1 MPVLAKP
8 AWKSRAGEQNG
19 PRAERARETMTFR
32 PRRILAFFNIGLV
45 LAVVLAL
52 AGPARATATPAGDIV
67 GKLNGTFLQVMQN
80 AASLGYEGRYKELEP
95 VVADSFDFA
104 LMARIAMG
112 GHWQN
117 LTDEQKH
124 RLVDTF
130 RRYSTATYAAR
141 FDGFSNQRFE
151 ILGEEEKA
159 QNTVL
164 VKNQIADDKGDPIRI
179 DYLLRPDQGQLKI
192 IDIYLKGSISQLS
205 VYRSEFIDVM
215 GSKGFDGLIATLDE
229 RIAQMSKGQLSA
241 AQP

>member
-1 MPVLAKP
+1 MKVL
-8 AWKSRAGEQNG
+8 
-19 PRAERARETMTFR
+19 
-32 PRRILAFFNIGLV
+32 PRRILPFLGLSLL
-45 LAVVLAL
+45 LAIILAC
-52 AGPARATATPAGDIV
+52 AGPARASATPAGDVV

-117 LTDEQKH
+117 LTEDQKKT
-124 RLVDTF
+124 LVDTF

-164 VKNQIADDKGDPIRI
+164 VKNQIADDKSDPIRI

-192 IDIYLKGSISQLS
+192 VDIYLKGSISQLA

-215 GSKGFDGLIATLDE
+215 GAKGFDGLIATLDD
-229 RIAQMSKGQLSA
+229 RITQMSKGEPP